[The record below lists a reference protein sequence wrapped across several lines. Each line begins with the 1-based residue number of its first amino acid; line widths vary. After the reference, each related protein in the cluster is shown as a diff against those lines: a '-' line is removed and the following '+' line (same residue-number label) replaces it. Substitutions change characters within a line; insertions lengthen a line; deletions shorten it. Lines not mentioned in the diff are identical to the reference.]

1 MPETATGLEQALAEV
16 AASAGLQIDPAFG
29 DAELAATKG
38 PFTTIDVGGGAGA
51 GLLACV
57 AVRDTFSPSDN
68 ELGTALASAVASSM
82 APGTAPAPGEPVA
95 EAHELAGRFTSP
107 TNAVAMTEGGDL
119 RALVVIT
126 ADRRA
131 AAGGASGAAAG
142 GTVAPASAGTAG
154 VGAGASGA
162 RPASPS
168 LGRFDRFV
176 NVNLDVSVELGRT
189 QVTLA
194 EALRYDTG
202 SVIELD
208 RAAGSPVDVRVNG
221 MLLAHGEVVLVDD
234 EYAVRITEVFDPKAD
249 Q

>member
-16 AASAGLQIDPAFG
+16 AASAGLEIDPAFG

-38 PFTTIDVGGGAGA
+38 PFTTTEVQASGGA

-68 ELGTALASAVASSM
+68 ELGTALAAAVASSM
-82 APGTAPAPGEPVA
+82 GPGLTPAAAEPVA
-95 EAHELAGRFTSP
+95 EAHELAARFTSP
-107 TNAVAMTEGGDL
+107 TNAVAMMAGGDL

-131 AAGGASGAAAG
+131 ATGGGASAAG
-142 GTVAPASAGTAG
+142 GTVSPAA
-154 VGAGASGA
+154 AGAPGA
-162 RPASPS
+162 AAATTGGRVATPA

-221 MLLAHGEVVLVDD
+221 MLLAHGEVVLIDD
-234 EYAVRITEVFDPKAD
+234 EYAVRITEVFDPKAE